1 MHMILVAGLSSVQN
15 TAQNGTIIDE
25 LNISR
30 SWGVFCKV
38 LDLRFRVAPGSL
50 FPKLAL
56 LPKETR

>member
-1 MHMILVAGLSSVQN
+1 MILVAGLSSVQN
-15 TAQNGTIIDE
+15 TEQNGTIIDE

-30 SWGVFCKV
+30 SWGVFCQV

-50 FPKLAL
+50 FPQFAL